1 MSKYRRRLMLYNFA
15 NKEGNEW
22 DGHVDTTSPWWNKN
36 TITGTFPSWVSA
48 ADKSIIDAYPYVL
61 YTSGSFYPRWIC
73 STKPIFVVYG
83 GHGSFYPVVDIK
95 NSVASNQSDNTSAIN
110 LQPIASTDWAKA
122 KFPTQMSENYYKN
135 KGLYWSTAYVK
146 IGEVPCYKWTS

>member
-22 DGHVDTTSPWWNKN
+22 DGHVDTTSSWWNKN

-61 YTSGSFYPRWIC
+61 YTSGAYYPRWIC
-73 STKPIFVVYG
+73 STKPIFVVAGSY
-83 GHGSFYPVVDIK
+83 GSFYPVVDINNTMCS
-95 NSVASNQSDNTSAIN
+95 NSTSGAIGLAPATTLSAYFNTQLTTS
-110 LQPIASTDWAKA
+110 
-122 KFPTQMSENYYKN
+122 YYKN
-135 KGLYWSTAYVK
+135 KNVYWNTAYVK
-146 IGEVPCYKWTS
+146 IGSVAASKWVS